1 MSAPFIFCCQR
12 DDLCSYAPA
21 HGKQQGLKKSV
32 SWFSVGTGVW
42 GFSMARSLWVWACW
56 QLQNVL
62 LSSYEAYVCHV
73 CAKMPDVLCFELRF
87 VLSFT
92 RVCSVLS
99 SSWAFILNTQKVC
112 VCMCACVCLR
122 VCVYV
127 CVYKLSLS
135 CGGPHGRGREFLDSN
150 SKTFQR
156 LSVTNLMTSAD
167 RVWIL
172 AFLHRRHQEP

>member
-1 MSAPFIFCCQR
+1 MGVQ
-12 DDLCSYAPA
+12 
-21 HGKQQGLKKSV
+21 HGSELMGL
-32 SWFSVGTGVW
+32 GV
-42 GFSMARSLWVWACW
+42 
-56 QLQNVL
+56 QNVL

-112 VCMCACVCLR
+112 VCVCL
-122 VCVYV
+122 CV
-127 CVYKLSLS
+127 CVYKLSR
-135 CGGPHGRGREFLDSN
+135 CGGRHGRGREFLDSN
-150 SKTFQR
+150 SKTFQG

-172 AFLHRRHQEP
+172 AFPHRRHQEP

>member
-1 MSAPFIFCCQR
+1 MSAPFIFCCQW
-12 DDLCSYAPA
+12 DDLCGYAPD
-21 HGKQQGLKKSV
+21 HGEQQGPKTSV
-32 SWFSVGTGVW
+32 SWYSVKTGVW

-73 CAKMPDVLCFELRF
+73 CSQMPNVLCFDLRF

-92 RVCSVLS
+92 RLCSVLS
-99 SSWAFILNTQKVC
+99 SSWVYILNIQKN
-112 VCMCACVCLR
+112 VCL
-122 VCVYV
+122 CV
-127 CVYKLSLS
+127 CVYKLGLS
-135 CGGPHGRGREFLDSN
+135 WGGPRGRGREFLGSN

-172 AFLHRRHQEP
+172 AFPHHRHQQP

>member
-21 HGKQQGLKKSV
+21 PGKQQGLKKPV
-32 SWFSVGTGVW
+32 SWFSVETGVW
-42 GFSMARSLWVWACW
+42 GFGMARGLWVWAHW

-92 RVCSVLS
+92 RVCTVLS
-99 SSWAFILNTQKVC
+99 SSWAHILNTQKVC
-112 VCMCACVCLR
+112 VCTCAG
-122 VCVYV
+122 VYA

-135 CGGPHGRGREFLDSN
+135 CGGPRGRGREFLDSN

-156 LSVTNLMTSAD
+156 LSVTDLMTSAD

-172 AFLHRRHQEP
+172 AFPHRRHQQP

>member
-12 DDLCSYAPA
+12 DDLCSYGPA
-21 HGKQQGLKKSV
+21 HGKQHGLKKSV
-32 SWFSVGTGVW
+32 SWFSVGAGVW
-42 GFSMARSLWVWACW
+42 GFSMARSLWVWARW

-87 VLSFT
+87 VLLFT

-112 VCMCACVCLR
+112 VC
-122 VCVYV
+122 V
-127 CVYKLSLS
+127 CVYKLSR
-135 CGGPHGRGREFLDSN
+135 CGGRHGRGREFLDSN

-156 LSVTNLMTSAD
+156 LSVTNLMTSAG

-172 AFLHRRHQEP
+172 AFPHRRHQEP